1 MDYGGYGGGFGR
13 KRGHDDMGGY
23 GMGMGMGMMS
33 DGSTYGYGG
42 GHTSRDN
49 IRDQQV
55 SQYIIVLSLLCSFA
69 RYQARRKMYM
79 QMSHEGTRGEKR
91 RRDADDFDPEAK
103 IMRKLFV
110 KNLPPSATETIVRE
124 YFEQF
129 GVVEQC
135 DVATKQDG
143 ECKGFGFLVFSKAEG
158 VNIVQENRPHKIDD
172 KELHTKRA
180 SLVED
185 KMTDNLSVTKI
196 FIGSPNSFTFKSGT
210 GGLDASISDDDLK
223 EYFGQYGNVTEVLQ
237 LYHKD
242 TERKKGVGFVTFDDE
257 DPVDKIVLIGA
268 HIIKGRALEAQ
279 KAISEKKMNDIR
291 AGKNDEDVK
300 KPTDP
305 TARCMRR
312 LFVRRI
318 QDDTTLEKFKEF
330 FEQFGEVVDADIPL
344 HKKTGK
350 RASYGFVT
358 FKTMEETDACMKA
371 RPHEI
376 EDKEVI
382 TRRAMDD
389 ELPEAAD
396 CKKVFLGAPGGKTT
410 KTAGLGP
417 EISDEELKE
426 YFEQYGV
433 VTSVKQVMRQDGLH
447 KGVGFIEYE
456 DPDSV
461 DKVVLMCV
469 HIIKEREVEAKKALS
484 EHQVKMQNMRRMEK
498 EERNMMMKEMRSGGR
513 GMGMRGM
520 GMGMGMGGFGGM
532 GMGMGGMGM
541 GSMNDMMNMM
551 MGGFGG
557 FGGGMGMG
565 GGNHQTLTILI
576 L

>member
-1 MDYGGYGGGFGR
+1 
-13 KRGHDDMGGY
+13 
-23 GMGMGMGMMS
+23 
-33 DGSTYGYGG
+33 
-42 GHTSRDN
+42 
-49 IRDQQV
+49 
-55 SQYIIVLSLLCSFA
+55 
-69 RYQARRKMYM
+69 MYM
-79 QMSHEGTRGEKR
+79 QMSQEGSRGEKR

-110 KNLPPSATETIVRE
+110 KNLPPTATEIKVRE

-129 GVVEQC
+129 GTLEEC
-135 DVATKQDG
+135 DVTMRPNG
-143 ECKGFGFLVFSKAEG
+143 ECKGLGFLVYSNSEG
-158 VNIVQENRPHKIDD
+158 VNGVQANRPHKIDD
-172 KELHTKRA
+172 KEVHTKRA

-185 KMTDNLSVTKI
+185 KLTDNISCKKI

-210 GGLDASISDDDLK
+210 GGLDNSISDEDLK

-237 LYHKD
+237 LFHRD

-257 DPVDKIVLIGA
+257 DPVDKIVLVGA

-291 AGKNDEDVK
+291 AGVDDDEVK

-318 QDDTTLEKFKEF
+318 QDDTTVEKFKEF
-330 FEQFGEVVDADIPL
+330 YEQFGEVVDAEIPK

-350 RASYGFVT
+350 KASYGFVT
-358 FKTMEETDACMKA
+358 FKTLEETDACMKA

-376 EDKEVI
+376 DGKEVI
-382 TRRAMDD
+382 SRRAMDD
-389 ELPEAAD
+389 ELPEAAE

-433 VTSVKQVMRQDGLH
+433 VTSVKQVMRQDGMH
-447 KGVGFIEYE
+447 KGVGFVEYE

-461 DKVVLMCV
+461 DKVVLMCI
-469 HIIKEREVEAKKALS
+469 HTIKDRELEAKKALT
-484 EHQVKMQNMRRMEK
+484 EHQIKLQNMKRMEK
-498 EERNMMMKEMRSGGR
+498 EERNMMMREMRRGG
-513 GMGMRGM
+513 GMDM
-520 GMGMGMGGFGGM
+520 GMGGGM
-532 GMGMGGMGM
+532 GMGDMMDMMMGGG
-541 GSMNDMMNMM
+541 GF
-551 MGGFGG
+551 GGFGG
-557 FGGGMGMG
+557 FGGGMG
-565 GGNHQTLTILI
+565 GGNKYAK
-576 L
+576 